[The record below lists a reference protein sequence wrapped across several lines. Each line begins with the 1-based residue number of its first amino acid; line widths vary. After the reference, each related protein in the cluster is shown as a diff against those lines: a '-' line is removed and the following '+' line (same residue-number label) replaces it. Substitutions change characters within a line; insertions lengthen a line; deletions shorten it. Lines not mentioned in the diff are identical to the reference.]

1 MILTLEETLAS
12 QENIEKLCAER
23 TLETSEIFVANAW
36 YGMSRILKEYV
47 GIPQEQS
54 LKVVIPHG
62 ICLSPTHVWEEE
74 VRSSLPAI
82 YCYPAYRETIYL
94 KSSQDYQNSQATF
107 LSASP
112 FVYLTELLKNG
123 PKPTRK
129 GTLFFPPHSTGL
141 VTVQMDLEALAEQLV
156 QLDEEYQPVTVCVY
170 WKDFNLGL
178 HQPFQKKGLPIASAG
193 HIYDS
198 DFLFRLYHL
207 FSLHKY
213 AASTTLGSHIF
224 YAVQSGCSYFHL
236 DTNLKVSH
244 TAKTPELVKQD
255 VARIPN
261 SSEEE
266 IQSVFARPHPEI
278 TVDRKQLVARYLGTQ
293 YFKSPQALRQQ
304 LLCAETL
311 YKNKLNSKSVHTQT
325 TSSQGKNRGIQIP
338 PLLQINSSYFGAIIP
353 FDFTANNRLKLNEI
367 HSDAHPCELN
377 FLYKFFSTL
386 WSGKN
391 NICEIGPYFGAT
403 TRAIAM
409 GMLANPRQQESCK
422 LYTYDR
428 FENYGSIELNLE
440 RLKPLIA
447 RRLLDRNC
455 LEKLQTSGN
464 FLEIFQQIHADR
476 PYSSLVVPQA
486 ASLPTDVTNIVT
498 CKNLLKIDR
507 SLEFDAVFV
516 DGCKSWYAT
525 KYFMLEVGKCVR
537 PGTHF
542 IFQDYG
548 CYTCFWIPSFVAL
561 MKDYFQLVCYVQD
574 TYVWQLCQPLDLEIL
589 NDCYPDKPQDL
600 ERSVFDF
607 LFTTL
612 VGEAVNRNDRRALII
627 HTIHHAAALAY
638 IGYQNEAKDRLDY
651 LFAQPWIGEY
661 KPIVQQALQSPTY
674 DPDGTPITL
683 N

>member
-12 QENIEKLCAER
+12 QESIEKLCAER

-74 VRSSLPAI
+74 VRSPLPAI
-82 YCYPAYRETIYL
+82 YCYPAYREAIYL
-94 KSSQDYQNSQATF
+94 KSSQDYKNSQATL

-112 FVYLTELLKNG
+112 FVYLTELLKNC
-123 PKPTRK
+123 PQPTRK

-141 VTVQMDLEALAEQLV
+141 VTVKMDLETLAEQLA

-178 HQPFQKKGLPIASAG
+178 HQPFQKKGFPIVSAG

-236 DTNLKVSH
+236 DANLKVSH

-255 VARIPN
+255 VAQIPN
-261 SSEEE
+261 SIEEE

-278 TVDRKQLVARYLGTQ
+278 TVEQKQLVDRYLGTQ

-304 LLCAETL
+304 LFCADTL
-311 YKNKLNSKSVHTQT
+311 YKNKLNSKSVQTQT
-325 TSSQGKNRGIQIP
+325 TSSEEISREIQIP
-338 PLLQINSSYFGAIIP
+338 PLLQINSSSFGSIIP
-353 FDFTANNRLKLNEI
+353 FDFTENHRLKLNEI
-367 HSDAHPCELN
+367 HSDAHPYELD
-377 FLYKFFSTL
+377 FLYKFFTTL
-386 WSGKN
+386 WSGQKN
-391 NICEIGPYFGAT
+391 VCEIGPYFGAT

-409 GMLANPRQQESCK
+409 GMLANPRRQESCK

-428 FENYGSIELNLE
+428 FENYGNLE
-440 RLKPLIA
+440 SNLNRLKPLIS
-447 RRLLDRNC
+447 REILDREC
-455 LEKLQTSGN
+455 LEKLQTSGS
-464 FLEIFQQIHADR
+464 FFEIFQNIHKNQ
-476 PYSSLVVPQA
+476 PYSSLVVA
-486 ASLPTDVTNIVT
+486 RKASLPPDASDLSSCENSF
-498 CKNLLKIDR
+498 KIDG

-525 KYFMLEVGKCVR
+525 KYFMLEIGNCVQ

-548 CYTCFWIPSFVAL
+548 WYTCFWIPSFVYL
-561 MKDYFQLVCYVQD
+561 MQDYFKLVCYVHD
-574 TYVWQLCQPLDLEIL
+574 TYVWQLNRPLNLEIL
-589 NDCYPDKPQDL
+589 RQRYPDNPNLLD
-600 ERSVFDF
+600 RSVFDRIF
-607 LFTTL
+607 RTL
-612 VGEAVNRNDRRALII
+612 IREASTRSDRRAFVM

-638 IGYQNEAKDRLDY
+638 IGYQNEAKDRLSS
-651 LFAQPWIGEY
+651 LFHQPWIGEY
-661 KPIVQQALQSPTY
+661 KPIVQQALHSPTY
-674 DPDGTPITL
+674 YPDGNPIIL
-683 N
+683 K